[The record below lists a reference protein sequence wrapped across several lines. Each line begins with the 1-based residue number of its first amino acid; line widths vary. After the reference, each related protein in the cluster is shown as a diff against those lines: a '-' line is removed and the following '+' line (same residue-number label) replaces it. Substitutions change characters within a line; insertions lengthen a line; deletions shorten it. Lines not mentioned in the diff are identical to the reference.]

1 LDIQLAIAAE
11 RASVDGMVVENRF
24 CEQGHVMIL
33 NLGEQ
38 NLAAR
43 EYRIL
48 LLDFSKCYSS

>member
-1 LDIQLAIAAE
+1 MQLVIAAG

-24 CEQGHVMIL
+24 CQQGHVMIL

-43 EYRIL
+43 EYRIFL
-48 LLDFSKCYSS
+48 LEFFRCYSSW